1 MHERRVPIPEPC
13 HVAWDEMGALGRAGR
28 YCEKCQ
34 HSVIDLSAL
43 TEAQAERVL
52 RTPNP
57 DLCVSYL
64 REASGRIVFKKPG
77 LRDVNAGTIAVGA
90 LLSLAACSRSN
101 AAQSNAAP
109 SNAATQSEFAPVAT
123 AAQGLSLGEPAAQA
137 EPAGAGAGSIQ
148 VQLGEVPPA
157 GAPAVAV
164 APTVNGQQ
172 VNNPEA
178 QSGKGWPSA
187 SAQPPD
193 GETCD
198 PPPPPKK
205 TPKAVTGPK
214 EPPPVRLG
222 GKPALHRSLE
232 DDLR

>member
-1 MHERRVPIPEPC
+1 
-13 HVAWDEMGALGRAGR
+13 MGALGRAGR

-34 HSVIDLSAL
+34 HAVIDLSAL

-64 REASGRIVFKKPG
+64 REASGRIVFRKPA
-77 LRDVNAGTIAVGA
+77 LRDVNAGTLAVGA
-90 LLSLAACSRSN
+90 LLSLAACSKSN
-101 AAQSNAAP
+101 AAESNAAEAP
-109 SNAATQSEFAPVAT
+109 IQAARVSAAT
-123 AAQGLSLGEPAAQA
+123 AAQALSIAEPTLQA
-137 EPAGAGAGSIQ
+137 DPAGASVESIQ
-148 VQLGEVPPA
+148 VQFGELPPAEVPP
-157 GAPAVAV
+157 VAV
-164 APTVNGQQ
+164 AATAGGQQ

-178 QSGKGWPSA
+178 QPGKGWPSA

-193 GETCD
+193 GESCD
-198 PPPPPKK
+198 PPPPPRK
-205 TPKAVTGPK
+205 TPKVATGPK

-222 GKPALHRSLE
+222 GKPSLHRSFE